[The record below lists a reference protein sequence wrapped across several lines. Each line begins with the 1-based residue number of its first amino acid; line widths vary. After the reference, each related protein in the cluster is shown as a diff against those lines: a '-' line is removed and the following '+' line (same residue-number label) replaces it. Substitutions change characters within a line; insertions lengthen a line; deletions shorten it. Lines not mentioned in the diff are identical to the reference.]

1 MINIIYPVKKI
12 IPIAWSGIT
21 LPLKAGT
28 PVSAAGA
35 VANTG
40 YAIGLIAQDH
50 TTIDGATAEIYVGGV
65 VATAEVNASAGIT
78 LEKSAK
84 QAMDGINFLDANG
97 NPESK
102 TDPYVLPAAAVDSLG
117 GVIMAANVA
126 ASDATTIAG
135 LKDTVNDLLDALKE
149 VGIMD
154 ADPEPEADPE
164 ADPEPEEE

>member
-1 MINIIYPVKKI
+1 MINIIYPVKKV

-35 VANTG
+35 VANSG
-40 YAIGLIAQDH
+40 SAIGLVAQDH
-50 TTIDGATAEIYVGGV
+50 TFIDGAQAEIYVGGV

-78 LEKSAK
+78 LEKAAK

-102 TDPYVLPAAAVDSLG
+102 YELPAAKVDSLG

-126 ASDATTIAG
+126 ESEATTIAG
-135 LKDTVNDLLDALKE
+135 LKETVNELLGALKE
-149 VGIMD
+149 AGIMD
-154 ADPEPEADPE
+154 ADPEPEE
-164 ADPEPEEE
+164 

>member
-1 MINIIYPVKKI
+1 MINIIYPVKKV

-35 VANTG
+35 VANSG
-40 YAIGLIAQDH
+40 SAIGLVAQDH
-50 TTIDGATAEIYVGGV
+50 TFIDGAQAEIYVGGV

-78 LEKSAK
+78 LEKAAK

-102 TDPYVLPAAAVDSLG
+102 YELPAAKVDSLG

-126 ASDATTIAG
+126 APKTPVAAS
-135 LKDTVNDLLDALKE
+135 LLDALNKLLGALKE
-149 VGIMD
+149 AGIM
-154 ADPEPEADPE
+154 E
-164 ADPEPEEE
+164 ADPEPEE